1 MLFRRKAK
9 EAGANFCSDEI
20 LPMRIFAVANF
31 GKAKFRFRGMRI
43 FAKMTEEFEIR
54 GRLN

>member
-1 MLFRRKAK
+1 MLSRRKAK
-9 EAGANFCSDEI
+9 EAGANFRSDEI
-20 LPMRIFAVANF
+20 LPMRIF
-31 GKAKFRFRGMRI
+31 GKAKFRFYGMQI

>member
-20 LPMRIFAVANF
+20 LPMRIFALANF